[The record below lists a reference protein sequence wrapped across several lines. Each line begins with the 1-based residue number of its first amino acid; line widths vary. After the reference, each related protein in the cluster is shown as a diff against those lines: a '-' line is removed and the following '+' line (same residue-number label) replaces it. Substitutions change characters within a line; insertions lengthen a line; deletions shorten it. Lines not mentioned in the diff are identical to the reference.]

1 MPAVPR
7 VLSYKTDASF
17 ATVQVIADDY
27 TKLDK
32 ELLGFIED
40 VLLNRCENA
49 TERMLEYAATLE
61 PKCKPTDVRKLRTD
75 NLPAKLN
82 PIHADVDPLAPPSEL
97 PPVPVYKAWEDPLQK
112 SPAFGQLELLMEER
126 IMYIDGAMGTSI
138 QKHK

>member
-1 MPAVPR
+1 MLLVR
-7 VLSYKTDASF
+7 YLLIVIDITCGHCL
-17 ATVQVIADDY
+17 QVIADDY
-27 TKLDK
+27 SKLDK

-49 TERMLEYAATLE
+49 TERMLEFAATLE

-75 NLPAKLN
+75 NLPPKLN
-82 PIHADVDPLAPPSEL
+82 PIHAGVDPLAPPSEL
-97 PPVPVYKAWEDPLQK
+97 PPVPVYKPWQDPLQK

-126 IMYIDGAMGTSI
+126 ILYIDGAMGTSI